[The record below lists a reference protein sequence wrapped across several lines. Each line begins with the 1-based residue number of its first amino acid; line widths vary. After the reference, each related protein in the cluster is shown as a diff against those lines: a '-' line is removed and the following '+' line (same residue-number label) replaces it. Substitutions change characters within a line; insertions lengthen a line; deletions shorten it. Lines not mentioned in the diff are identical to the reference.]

1 MLPECAGE
9 SFEPG
14 LCWRR
19 KGRVITTGNDDR
31 QGRAASRAQSK
42 ALTRAKL
49 LEAARDVFIAAGYR
63 GATLDS
69 IAARA
74 GFTKGA
80 VYWHFPNKQ
89 ALFLALVADSI
100 TANFAVLQ
108 RMLKDHGDD
117 PEALRSA
124 LSAYAEKI
132 DERETLP
139 IFGVDLEIE
148 ARGDSSFRALHQSLV
163 DKHEAG
169 LAKFLADYFAAV
181 GEQPAMPLDQLA
193 VTLIALF
200 KGFALSRQNRSDMP
214 VTSAKAVRI
223 LLGLPH

>member
-1 MLPECAGE
+1 MSTIENERRPE
-9 SFEPG
+9 S
-14 LCWRR
+14 
-19 KGRVITTGNDDR
+19 
-31 QGRAASRAQSK
+31 AASRAQTK

-49 LEAARDVFIAAGYR
+49 LEAARDVFITTGYR

-100 TANFAVLQ
+100 SVNFALIE
-108 RMLKDHGDD
+108 RMLKELGDD

-124 LSAYAEKI
+124 LSAYADTI

-139 IFGVDLEIE
+139 LFGVDLEIE
-148 ARGDSSFRALHQSLV
+148 ARGDSSFRALHRGLIDQ
-163 DKHEAG
+163 HEAG
-169 LAKFLADYFAAV
+169 LAKFLGEYFAAV

-193 VTLIALF
+193 STLIALF

>member
-1 MLPECAGE
+1 M
-9 SFEPG
+9 
-14 LCWRR
+14 
-19 KGRVITTGNDDR
+19 ITTANDDR
-31 QGRAASRAQSK
+31 PGRTTSRAQTK

-49 LEAARDVFIAAGYR
+49 LEAARDVFITTGYR

-100 TANFAVLQ
+100 RVNFALIE
-108 RMLKDHGDD
+108 RMLKEHGDD
-117 PEALRSA
+117 PVALRSA
-124 LSAYAEKI
+124 LSAYADTI

-148 ARGDSSFRALHQSLV
+148 ARGDSSFRALHQSLI
-163 DKHEAG
+163 DQHEAG
-169 LAKFLADYFAAV
+169 LAKFLAEYFAAV
-181 GEQPAMPLDQLA
+181 GEQPAMPLNQLA
-193 VTLIALF
+193 STLITLF
-200 KGFALSRQNRSDMP
+200 KGFALSRQNRDDMP

>member
-1 MLPECAGE
+1 MIPSVSEHRPEG
-9 SFEPG
+9 
-14 LCWRR
+14 
-19 KGRVITTGNDDR
+19 
-31 QGRAASRAQSK
+31 AASRAETK
-42 ALTRAKL
+42 AQTRAKL
-49 LEAARDVFIAAGYR
+49 LEAGRDIFIATGYR

-100 TANFAVLQ
+100 AVNWAVLEG
-108 RMLKDHGDD
+108 MLNEHGDD
-117 PEALRSA
+117 PAAMRKALG
-124 LSAYAEKI
+124 AYADQI

-139 IFGVDLEIE
+139 IFGVELEIE
-148 ARGDSSFRALHQSLV
+148 SRADPSFRALHRNLI

-169 LAKFLADYFAAV
+169 LATFLKRYFAAV
-181 GEQPAMPLDQLA
+181 REEPPMPLDQLA
-193 VTLIALF
+193 ATMIALF

-214 VTSAKAVRI
+214 VSSAKAVRI

>member
-1 MLPECAGE
+1 M
-9 SFEPG
+9 
-14 LCWRR
+14 
-19 KGRVITTGNDDR
+19 GRVITIRIDDR
-31 QGRAASRAQSK
+31 PENTASRAQTK

-49 LEAARDVFIAAGYR
+49 LEAARDVFLASGYR

-100 TANFAVLQ
+100 TANFAVIE
-108 RMLKDHGDD
+108 RMLDDHGDD
-117 PEALRSA
+117 PTALRSA
-124 LSAYAEKI
+124 LSAYADKI

-148 ARGDSSFRALHQSLV
+148 ARGDSSFRALHHSL
-163 DKHEAG
+163 G
-169 LAKFLADYFAAV
+169 RPGRPAA
-181 GEQPAMPLDQLA
+181 
-193 VTLIALF
+193 
-200 KGFALSRQNRSDMP
+200 
-214 VTSAKAVRI
+214 
-223 LLGLPH
+223 

>member
-1 MLPECAGE
+1 M
-9 SFEPG
+9 
-14 LCWRR
+14 R
-19 KGRVITTGNDDR
+19 RVITTESDNR
-31 QGRAASRAQSK
+31 TGRASSRAQSK
-42 ALTRAKL
+42 ALTRARL
-49 LEAARDVFIAAGYR
+49 LEAARDVFVTTGYR

-100 TANFAVLQ
+100 TTYFAVIE

-117 PEALRSA
+117 PEALRTA
-124 LSAYAEKI
+124 LGDYADKI
-132 DERETLP
+132 DDRETLP

-148 ARGDSSFRALHQSLV
+148 ARSDSSFRALHQSLI

-169 LAKFLADYFAAV
+169 LARFLDRYFTAV
-181 GEQPAMPLDQLA
+181 REQPPMPLDQLA
-193 VTLIALF
+193 ATLIALF
-200 KGFALSRQNRSDMP
+200 KGFALSRQNREHMP
-214 VTSAKAVRI
+214 VTSARTVRL